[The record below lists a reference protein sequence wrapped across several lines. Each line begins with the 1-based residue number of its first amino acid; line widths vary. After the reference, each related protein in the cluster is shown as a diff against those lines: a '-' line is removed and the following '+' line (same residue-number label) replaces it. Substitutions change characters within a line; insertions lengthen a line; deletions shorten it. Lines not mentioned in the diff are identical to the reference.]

1 MGRKLRLI
9 AIAVVALL
17 LVLIS
22 LPFLIDANQF
32 RPLLVSE
39 LSQTLGREVKVGDL
53 KLSPLSGGVSA
64 ADLSIADDP
73 AFSRAP
79 FVSAK
84 SMKVGVDVW
93 QYISARKLDVTGI
106 SIERPQIVL
115 LQNSAGVW
123 NFSNLA
129 ANSSRAPSGGKLD
142 LAIKE
147 VKISDGRLSLGNTSG
162 ASKPLALE
170 NVDLEL
176 RDFSPTSIMPF
187 SLSAR
192 VAGGGSVKI
201 KGKAGPINQADT
213 VLTPVA
219 VSLNISQL
227 DLAGSGFTSPESGI
241 AGQVSLDGSAESNGQ
256 SLQIKGRA
264 KGDKMKL
271 VRNGS
276 PAGRPVEFDFAGG
289 YDLASRSGKL
299 NRGDLHI
306 GSAQASLT
314 GTFAQRGEATVL
326 NMNFNGPNMP
336 VSELTAMLPAV
347 DIVLPKG
354 SSLQGGSAGA
364 RLAVQ
369 GPTSRMVVTGP
380 IGLRKTRLAGFDM
393 GAALSAVA
401 TLAGVRAGPNTDI
414 ESFST
419 NLRMAPEGTTTD
431 NIQLVVPALGQMT
444 GAGTISASHAMNFSM
459 RATVKSAGGVM
470 AMIGQ
475 SGGAATIPFYIQ
487 GTSSS
492 PVFRPDV
499 RGMAAA
505 NAKSL
510 LGGDAGKKASGIFG
524 GFLDGLKRK

>member
-9 AIAVVALL
+9 GIAVVALL

-22 LPFLIDANQF
+22 VPFLIDANQF
-32 RPLLVSE
+32 RPLLVSQ
-39 LSQTLGREVKVGDL
+39 LSQALGRDVKVGDL
-53 KLSPLSGGVSA
+53 KLSLLSGGISA

-79 FVSAK
+79 FLTAK

-93 QYISARKLDVTGI
+93 QYISAHKLDVNGI
-106 SIERPQIVL
+106 TVERPQIAL
-115 LQNSAGVW
+115 LQNPSGVW

-129 ANSSRAPSGGKLD
+129 ANSSRAPSSAKLD
-142 LAIKE
+142 LAIKV
-147 VKISDGRLSLGNTSG
+147 VKISDGRLSIGNTSG

-170 NVDLEL
+170 NLDLEL
-176 RDFSPTSIMPF
+176 RDFSTASIMPF

-192 VAGGGSVKI
+192 VAGGGSLKI
-201 KGKAGPINQADT
+201 KGKAGPINQVDT
-213 VLTPVA
+213 VLTPIA

-241 AGQVSLDGSAESNGQ
+241 AGLVSLDSTAESNGR

-264 KGDKMKL
+264 KAEKIKV
-271 VRNGS
+271 VRTGS
-276 PAGRPVEFDFAGG
+276 PAGRPVEFDFTGG
-289 YDLASRSGKL
+289 YDLASRSGNL
-299 NRGDLHI
+299 TRGDLHI
-306 GSAQASLT
+306 GSAHASLT
-314 GTFAQRGEATVL
+314 GTFAQRGDATVL

-347 DIVLPKG
+347 DIVLPSG

-369 GPTSRMVVTGP
+369 GPTSRLVVTGLV
-380 IGLRKTRLAGFDM
+380 GLRKTRLAGFNI
-393 GAALSAVA
+393 GSALSAVA
-401 TLAGVRAGPNTDI
+401 SLAGVQAGPNTDI
-414 ESFST
+414 ESFSA
-419 NLRMAPEGTTTD
+419 NLRLAPEGTTTD
-431 NIQLVVPALGQMT
+431 NIQLIVPALGQMT
-444 GAGTISASHAMNFSM
+444 GAGTISAGHALNFNM

-475 SGGAATIPFYIQ
+475 SGGAATIPFVIQ
-487 GTSSS
+487 GTSSN

-510 LGGDAGKKASGIFG
+510 LGTDAGKKAGGILG
-524 GFLDGLKRK
+524 GLLDGLKRK